1 MSVAIVNAIAGGA
14 IPQRTSWANL
24 YYESPAFGLAPPV
37 ENSESAGKRAVANRP
52 QDAILPYR

>member
-14 IPQRTSWANL
+14 IPLRTSWANL
-24 YYESPAFGLAPPV
+24 YYESPAIGLAPSV
-37 ENSESAGKRAVANRP
+37 DNSESTEKGAAANCP